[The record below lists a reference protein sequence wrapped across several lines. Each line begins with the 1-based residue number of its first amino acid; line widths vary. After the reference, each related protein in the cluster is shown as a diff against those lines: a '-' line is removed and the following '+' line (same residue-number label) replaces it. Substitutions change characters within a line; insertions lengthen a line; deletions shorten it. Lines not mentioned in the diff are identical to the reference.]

1 MDRKHI
7 SDHKEIHDHKAHQSG
22 KNIKVAFFLNLA
34 FTIIEIFGGLLTNSI
49 AILSDALHDLGDSI
63 SLGLAWYLEKYAE
76 KGPDSSFS
84 YGYGRFSLLGA
95 LISSLVLVAGSVV
108 ILSQAIPRL
117 IHSQE
122 VHPEG
127 MLGFAILGII
137 VNGVAAIRLRKGSTL
152 NEKVASWH
160 LLEDVL
166 GWVAV
171 LIVSIVL
178 LIKDL
183 PILDPMLS
191 LVITA
196 FVLYNVSKN
205 LRKILRVFLQG
216 VPNEFSI
223 KEIEEELSNL
233 SDVEDACHTHIWSLE
248 GQRNLL
254 SIHLIVKDEISRE
267 RIIEIKAEVTRRME
281 EKGIDHVTVQVD
293 FLEEKDEYG
302 VCDDK

>member
-1 MDRKHI
+1 
-7 SDHKEIHDHKAHQSG
+7 
-22 KNIKVAFFLNLA
+22 
-34 FTIIEIFGGLLTNSI
+34 
-49 AILSDALHDLGDSI
+49 
-63 SLGLAWYLEKYAE
+63 
-76 KGPDSSFS
+76 
-84 YGYGRFSLLGA
+84 
-95 LISSLVLVAGSVV
+95 VAGSVV

-117 IHSQE
+117 IDPQE